1 MRSNMK
7 RRYIDSNVFIQAV
20 LREDI
25 PSQNVLK
32 KIINKEI
39 IALTSILS
47 WDELVYVLRKF
58 TNNEIATMEGKSFL
72 MFPNL
77 IFVEAKKE
85 IIFKAQKL
93 VEEYNLKPRDA
104 IHLSTALSENC
115 EEFIS
120 KDSDFD
126 KIKLIKITKPKEF

>member
-1 MRSNMK
+1 M
-7 RRYIDSNVFIQAV
+7 
-20 LREDI
+20 
-25 PSQNVLK
+25 K

-120 KDSDFD
+120 EDSDFD

>member
-1 MRSNMK
+1 MK

-120 KDSDFD
+120 EDSDFD

>member
-1 MRSNMK
+1 MK

-120 KDSDFD
+120 EDSDFD
-126 KIKLIKITKPKEF
+126 KIKLIKITKAKEF

>member
-120 KDSDFD
+120 EDSDFD

>member
-1 MRSNMK
+1 MK